1 MLIKKLNVANTW
13 QSVKSVRNTWEER
26 FSFFF
31 ILNLLY
37 AVMNEKADNRS
48 YLPISLNEIGG

>member
-1 MLIKKLNVANTW
+1 MLIKRLNVANTW

-31 ILNLLY
+31 IVKLL
-37 AVMNEKADNRS
+37 K
-48 YLPISLNEIGG
+48 